1 MLMYVRLTQ
10 MREGEK
16 GVVVDIQG
24 GIGVRQKLIGMGITP
39 GARIVVIKSGKPG
52 PFIIAIG
59 NMRLALGRGV
69 ADRILLRRE
78 A

>member
-1 MLMYVRLTQ
+1 MYVRLTQ